1 MTTLSLFDE
10 PDALDP
16 EPTAGAPLD
25 PDTVRDLRELLP
37 AIRPVRSGGLA
48 LPVLAFATL
57 VASPA
62 LWQGLVRHA
71 VPMNVMLGRYAVIAV
86 GCLLVAVVVR
96 RLLRQAVPGAVRDGA
111 SRDGASRDGASRD
124 GAADDAADAPVIA
137 DTPVMP
143 AAVTADPLGAG
154 PTDPALALL
163 AAEG

>member
-48 LPVLAFATL
+48 LPVLGFATL

-86 GCLLVAVVVR
+86 GCLLVAAVVR
-96 RLLRQAVPGAVRDGA
+96 QLLRQAAPDAASGGAVDGA
-111 SRDGASRDGASRD
+111 VDGPDHAT
-124 GAADDAADAPVIA
+124 DAPAVA
-137 DTPVMP
+137 DTLVMP
-143 AAVTADPLGAG
+143 AAVTVDPLGAG